1 MGINRNPTE
10 ANKGAKTNIQWF
22 PGHMAKARR
31 LLAENLSKVDAVVEL
46 LDARAPLSSENP
58 EIDKLLKNKPRV
70 VAANKSDLADPAV
83 TAEYVRIFKERG
95 IRLIPVDSRSGAGT
109 AQVREA
115 LFELM
120 AEKLSRKAEKGLQ
133 QYTIKTMVVGIPN
146 VGKSTFINRLLGRN
160 KAVTGDRPGVTRGE
174 QWLRVDDRIVLLD
187 TPGLLWPRFDD
198 QRTGFVLSCAG
209 SIKDDVT
216 DRSEIASFLLLY
228 LLDNYKGVLADKYGV
243 DEAAALEE
251 DADGLAADNTVSR
264 LGMVGFRALEEV
276 ALKNGC
282 LRKGGVADV
291 DRASAKVLD
300 DLRAGRLGRISLD
313 LPEGF
318 ER

>member
-31 LLAENLSKVDAVVEL
+31 LLSENLSKVDAVVEL

-58 EIDKLLKNKPRV
+58 EIDKLLKNKPRL

-83 TAEYVRIFKERG
+83 TAEYLRLFKERG

-216 DRSEIASFLLLY
+216 DRTEIASFLLLY
-228 LLDNYKGVLADKYGV
+228 LLDNYKGVLEDKYGI

-251 DADGLAADNTVSR
+251 DADGLAADNTLSR
-264 LGMVGFRALEEV
+264 LGTVGFRALEEV

-318 ER
+318 KR

>member
-228 LLDNYKGVLADKYGV
+228 LLDNYKGVLADKYGI
-243 DEAAALEE
+243 DEAAVLEE
-251 DADGLAADNTVSR
+251 AADNTVSR
-264 LGMVGFRALEEV
+264 LGTVGFRALEEV

-318 ER
+318 TR